1 MSSYPT
7 ATTRECS
14 LNFVSNKKTVM
25 PKVVTNLKSN
35 LNMKGKSILFQILM
49 TMVIVLGS
57 AGSLLGSTA
66 MAWAGMIGAALTLI
80 IKTFFPSGTLVVGW
94 DVMLWAT
101 NIGAVVLQI
110 MNLMSAVTFIDPALI
125 NAMMV
130 IINTV
135 ILVIGNSMG
144 FLGKK

>member
-1 MSSYPT
+1 
-7 ATTRECS
+7 
-14 LNFVSNKKTVM
+14 M

-57 AGSLLGSTA
+57 AGSLLGETA
-66 MAWAGMIGAALTLI
+66 MAWAGMIGAALTVI
-80 IKTFFPSGTLVVGW
+80 IKTFLPSGTLVVGW

-110 MNLMSAVTFIDPALI
+110 MNLASAVTFIDPALI

-130 IINTV
+130 VINTV
-135 ILVIGNSMG
+135 ILVIGNNAG

>member
-1 MSSYPT
+1 
-7 ATTRECS
+7 
-14 LNFVSNKKTVM
+14 M
-25 PKVVTNLKSN
+25 PKIVTNLKSN

-57 AGSLLGSTA
+57 AGSLLGDAA
-66 MAWAGMIGAALTLI
+66 MAWAGMIGAALTVI
-80 IKTFFPSGTLVVGW
+80 IKTFLPSGTLVSGW
-94 DVMLWAT
+94 DAMLWAT

-110 MNLMSAVTFIDPALI
+110 MNLASAVTFIDPALI
-125 NAMMV
+125 NSMMV

-135 ILVIGNSMG
+135 ILVIGNNAG